1 MRCEQELYWQNYTVT
16 LAKIK
21 IRKLSANHHEFIK
34 KFNIKI
40 QNFFRK
46 FVRCRLVS
54 LRFLPIFLDFLKI
67 FDYLWNVEFIFLSYY
82 INVCRWFESSMRHDI
97 EWNFF
102 SHHLF
107 SNQGSLLPSSFLE
120 DYCLQIAKK
129 FCIIWHEEENLFLVW
144 PSSRRAIKRFY

>member
-54 LRFLPIFLDFLKI
+54 RWFLPIFLDFLKI
-67 FDYLWNVEFIFLSYY
+67 FDYLWNLEFIFFFSYY
-82 INVCRWFESSMRHDI
+82 INVCRCFESSMRHDI

-102 SHHLF
+102 HIICFPIKVPFFLQVFWRITAYKLQRSFALF
-107 SNQGSLLPSSFLE
+107 
-120 DYCLQIAKK
+120 DT
-129 FCIIWHEEENLFLVW
+129 
-144 PSSRRAIKRFY
+144 RRRICFWSDQALGEP